1 MKSYRVKFWKT
12 RRTPAKKPKYQ
23 VRWVVEDEEQCST
36 HGTSEQAENFLS
48 ELRQAA
54 RKGEWFDTATGLP
67 ESMLKAKKSRTW
79 LAFARDYVNKR
90 WPHQAA
96 TSREGLVETM
106 VAVTLALTGD
116 QKGRPDDKL
125 LRQVLQ
131 QHVFLPEDRQS
142 KPDER
147 SAAAALRW
155 LETASLP
162 MTELNEARHARAALE
177 ALSVCLDGTAA
188 ANSTFR
194 RKRMVF
200 HHALEYAFE
209 LGEVGANPLDRVKW
223 KPAKTN
229 NGVDRRVVVNPQQ
242 ARTLLAAVALV
253 GRTRG
258 PMLAAMFACMYFG
271 GLRPAEAQGLRKAD
285 CVLPAEGW
293 GQVTPT
299 KTRPQSNS
307 RYTNSGRFYDVRGLK
322 HREEKED
329 RPVPIPP
336 ELVAILRT
344 HIDTFGTAT
353 DGRLFFTRGGG
364 TFSGSAYAKVWQE
377 ARKLALTPD
386 QMDSPMAGRPYDLR
400 HAAVSLWLNA
410 GVHAPEVAERAGH
423 SVDVLLKIYA
433 KCIDGQR
440 EVANQR
446 IENALDGS

>member
-1 MKSYRVKFWKT
+1 MKSYRVRFWKT
-12 RRTPAKKPKYQ
+12 RRTRSKKPTYQ
-23 VRWVVEDEEQCST
+23 VRWIVEGEEQCMT
-36 HGTSEQAENFLS
+36 FGMSEQAENFLA

-54 RKGEWFDTATGLP
+54 RRGEWFDTDTGLP
-67 ESMLKAKKSRTW
+67 ESMLKAQNARTW
-79 LAFARDYVNKR
+79 LEFARAYVSHH

-96 TSREGLVETM
+96 KSREGTIETM
-106 VAVTLALTGD
+106 LAVTLALTTD
-116 QKGRPDDKL
+116 QKGRPDDEL
-125 LRQVLQ
+125 LRHVLRE
-131 QHVFLPEDRQS
+131 HVFLPEDRQS
-142 KPDER
+142 EPDGR
-147 SAAAALRW
+147 AAAAAMRW

-162 MTELNEARHARAALE
+162 MTELNEPRHTRAALE
-177 ALSVCLDGTAA
+177 ALAVCLNGEAA

-209 LGEVGANPLDRVKW
+209 LGEVSANPLDRVKW

-229 NGVDRRVVVNPQQ
+229 NVVDRRVVVNPQQ
-242 ARTLLAAVALV
+242 ARTLLATVSRI

-258 PMLAAMFACMYFG
+258 RMLSAMFACMYFG
-271 GLRPAEAQGLRKAD
+271 GLRPAEAQGLRKRD
-285 CVLPAEGW
+285 CVLPVEGW
-293 GQVTPT
+293 GQVTPS

-307 RYTNSGRFYDVRGLK
+307 RYTNSGRSYDVRGLK
-322 HREEKED
+322 HREAKED

-336 ELVAILRT
+336 ELVAILRA
-344 HIDTFGTAT
+344 HIDTFGTAP
-353 DGRLFFTRGGG
+353 DGRLFYTRGGG

-377 ARKLALTPD
+377 TRKLALTPE
-386 QMDSPMAGRPYDLR
+386 QVDSPLAGRPYDLR

-423 SVDVLLKIYA
+423 SVDVLLRIYA

-440 EVANQR
+440 EIANQR